1 MQLGPA
7 RPKRFLLLLLLVM
20 AIECLQVSRGRKNDA
35 SCMTQVIRDEP
46 NEEEEEKVYMG
57 EREGP
62 ARVSEHLATPRV
74 KDHSFHISIHLTS
87 LSRALRS
94 APPRCVY
101 LPKGK

>member
-1 MQLGPA
+1 
-7 RPKRFLLLLLLVM
+7 M

-46 NEEEEEKVYMG
+46 NEEEEEEEKVYMG